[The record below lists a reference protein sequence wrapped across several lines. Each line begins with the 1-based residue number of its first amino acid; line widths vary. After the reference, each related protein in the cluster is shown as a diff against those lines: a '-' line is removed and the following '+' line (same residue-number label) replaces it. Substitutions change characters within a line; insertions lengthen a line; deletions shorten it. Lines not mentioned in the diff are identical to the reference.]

1 MDLDALLKSIREEG
15 TGGKIVPAKFFG
27 EDKYD
32 KYYTELINEGRID
45 GDNLSANERK
55 NGVRE
60 FRKGKQNFKSFVD
73 KLLNRK
79 QQVSSPIGNNIPA
92 LAGSVVIKKPSI
104 DPEKVTVVNT
114 EIIDDYGSKLDDLID
129 EVRTALEIQDKT
141 DVKKEEK
148 EKRNKEEKRLES
160 RYKKLQKTVT
170 GFLKPVKSI
179 LDRILDFFINI
190 ILGRIVVKFVEWL
203 GDPKNKSKV
212 NSIIRFLTDFGPKL
226 IGAYLVFGT
235 SIGRGIRKLSR
246 ILIRGGIR
254 IAAAAALMLKKVGIL
269 KGLGMAKF
277 LLGPKGAIIAT
288 ALEAIG
294 TAAAVGGLAGMLGGG
309 GDKPETDVQGFSGGG
324 MVQERDGIIERVDL
338 GSDPNMVGL
347 PGMGGGGGGTN
358 ALTNQAKVRTV
369 GSILSDPFGN
379 RLSKKQFNDSQN
391 YLSDEEFQNRKGFS
405 GGGQVEQVQQQQ
417 FNFLNPFSWMSGQAQ
432 ETIDQAD
439 RGEGNF
445 DTSTP
450 AGAMLE
456 RRRKTAEAMQM
467 LRGFNQGALVSG
479 PGGVDKVPAM
489 LTAGEFVMSRGA
501 VQKFGVDTMMSMN
514 AMGGGTNIPKMMGG
528 KIYADGGGYVFAK
541 KMIQEH
547 EGYVIVDGMHKAYY
561 DSVGKPTIG
570 YGHLIVPGDGYSMQS
585 SISQK
590 EADELFDKDFD
601 KHLKIAKSIPGFD
614 KAPPQQQAAAIDLTF
629 NMGYWPDTF
638 KNAAKAFAA
647 GEYQKTADELRYRDA
662 SAGDFTSTL
671 WYKQVGPRRGTPI
684 LSLMRGN
691 GIGNSPHLKKFEKLI
706 PISQPSNKK
715 ASSFVTPS
723 TTSPKTSAPT
733 GSTTSGTTGSTT
745 SGTTGSTTSGTTG
758 SKTSAPTGS
767 TTSGTTGTSV
777 TAPPPVTKKPEGVT
791 RVIGGIMDI
800 LSGQRTDFDQRGSF
814 KFNMLPFMEQK
825 ESNVKTITK
834 PRVVAP
840 PPPIKRQP
848 KVSVINGETTQQIAS
863 VDQAV
868 TRVPELP
875 APPMSPSKVK
885 LLGISIPV

>member
-55 NGVRE
+55 IGVKE

-79 QQVSSPIGNNIPA
+79 KQIDSPVGNNIPA
-92 LAGSVVIKKPSI
+92 LAGSVVINRPSI

-324 MVQERDGIIERVDL
+324 
-338 GSDPNMVGL
+338 
-347 PGMGGGGGGTN
+347 
-358 ALTNQAKVRTV
+358 
-369 GSILSDPFGN
+369 
-379 RLSKKQFNDSQN
+379 
-391 YLSDEEFQNRKGFS
+391 
-405 GGGQVEQVQQQQ
+405 QVEQVQQQQ

-432 ETIDQAD
+432 EAIDQAD

-450 AGAMLE
+450 VGAMLE
-456 RRRKTAEAMQM
+456 KRRKTAEAMQM
-467 LRGFNQGALVSG
+467 LQGFNQGALVSG
-479 PGGVDKVPAM
+479 PSGVDKVPAM

-514 AMGGGTNIPKMMGG
+514 AMGGGTNTPTMMGG
-528 KIYADGGGYVFAK
+528 KIYAKGGGYVFAK
-541 KMIQEH
+541 KMIKEH
-547 EGYVIVDGMHKAYY
+547 EGSNIINGMHKAYL
-561 DSVGKPTIG
+561 DSEDKPTIG

-585 SISQK
+585 TISQK

-629 NMGYWPDTF
+629 NMGYWPNDF
-638 KNAAKAFAA
+638 PNAAKAFTA
-647 GEYQKTADELRYRDA
+647 GEYQKVADELRYKDA
-662 SAGDFTSTL
+662 SAGNFTSSL

-691 GIGNSPHLKKFEKLI
+691 GIGNSPHLKKFEKSL

-715 ASSFVTPS
+715 
-723 TTSPKTSAPT
+723 TSAPNE
-733 GSTTSGTTGSTT
+733 SM
-745 SGTTGSTTSGTTG
+745 
-758 SKTSAPTGS
+758 
-767 TTSGTTGTSV
+767 TSGTTGTSV

-814 KFNMLPFMEQK
+814 NFNMLPFMEQK

>member
-55 NGVRE
+55 IGVKE
-60 FRKGKQNFKSFVD
+60 FRKGKQNFKLFVD
-73 KLLNRK
+73 KLLKRK
-79 QQVSSPIGNNIPA
+79 QQISSPVRNNLPA
-92 LAGSVVIKKPSI
+92 LEGSVVINRPSI

-324 MVQERDGIIERVDL
+324 
-338 GSDPNMVGL
+338 
-347 PGMGGGGGGTN
+347 
-358 ALTNQAKVRTV
+358 
-369 GSILSDPFGN
+369 
-379 RLSKKQFNDSQN
+379 
-391 YLSDEEFQNRKGFS
+391 
-405 GGGQVEQVQQQQ
+405 QVEQVQQQQ

-432 ETIDQAD
+432 EAIDQAD

-450 AGAMLE
+450 VGAIME

-467 LRGFNQGALVSG
+467 LQGFNQGALVSG

-514 AMGGGTNIPKMMGG
+514 AMGGGTNTPTMMGG
-528 KIYADGGGYVFAK
+528 KIYAAGGGYVDFAK

-547 EGYVIVDGMHKAYY
+547 EGYNIIDGMHHAYR
-561 DSVGKPTIG
+561 DSKGLPTIG
-570 YGHLIVPGDGYSMQS
+570 YGHLITPGDGYSMS
-585 SISQK
+585 SKISQQ
-590 EADELFDKDFD
+590 EADKLFDKDFKYHS
-601 KHLKIAKSIPGFD
+601 KHAQKIPGFE
-614 KAPPQQQAAAIDLTF
+614 KASDQQKAALIDLTF
-629 NMGYWPDTF
+629 NMGPAWHEDFPGF
-638 KNAAKAFAA
+638 VKAFSAGDYETAA
-647 GEYQKTADELRYRDA
+647 NEIRYRDA
-662 SAGDFTSTL
+662 LSPNLQDSDY
-671 WYKQVGPRRGTPI
+671 YKDVGPRRANPI
-684 LSLMRGN
+684 ISLIRN
-691 GIGNSPHLKKFEKLI
+691 EGIGNAAHLKKFEKLI

-715 ASSFVTPS
+715 TSSFVTPS
-723 TTSPKTSAPT
+723 TTYSKTYSKTSAPT

-758 SKTSAPTGS
+758 
-767 TTSGTTGTSV
+767 TSV

-791 RVIGGIMDI
+791 RIIGGIMDI
-800 LSGQRTDFDQRGSF
+800 LSGQRTDFDERGSF
-814 KFNMLPFMEQK
+814 NFNMLPFMEQK

>member
-324 MVQERDGIIERVDL
+324 
-338 GSDPNMVGL
+338 
-347 PGMGGGGGGTN
+347 
-358 ALTNQAKVRTV
+358 
-369 GSILSDPFGN
+369 
-379 RLSKKQFNDSQN
+379 
-391 YLSDEEFQNRKGFS
+391 
-405 GGGQVEQVQQQQ
+405 QVEQVQQQQ
-417 FNFLNPFSWMSGQAQ
+417 FNFLNPFSYFSGQAQ
-432 ETIDQAD
+432 EAMDQAD

-450 AGAMLE
+450 VGAMLE

-479 PGGVDKVPAM
+479 PSGVDKVPAM

-561 DSVGKPTIG
+561 DSEGKPTIG

-662 SAGDFTSTL
+662 SAGDFTSSL

-758 SKTSAPTGS
+758 SKTSA
-767 TTSGTTGTSV
+767 TTGTSV

>member
-1 MDLDALLKSIREEG
+1 
-15 TGGKIVPAKFFG
+15 
-27 EDKYD
+27 
-32 KYYTELINEGRID
+32 
-45 GDNLSANERK
+45 
-55 NGVRE
+55 
-60 FRKGKQNFKSFVD
+60 
-73 KLLNRK
+73 
-79 QQVSSPIGNNIPA
+79 
-92 LAGSVVIKKPSI
+92 
-104 DPEKVTVVNT
+104 
-114 EIIDDYGSKLDDLID
+114 
-129 EVRTALEIQDKT
+129 
-141 DVKKEEK
+141 
-148 EKRNKEEKRLES
+148 
-160 RYKKLQKTVT
+160 
-170 GFLKPVKSI
+170 
-179 LDRILDFFINI
+179 
-190 ILGRIVVKFVEWL
+190 
-203 GDPKNKSKV
+203 
-212 NSIIRFLTDFGPKL
+212 
-226 IGAYLVFGT
+226 
-235 SIGRGIRKLSR
+235 
-246 ILIRGGIR
+246 
-254 IAAAAALMLKKVGIL
+254 
-269 KGLGMAKF
+269 
-277 LLGPKGAIIAT
+277 
-288 ALEAIG
+288 
-294 TAAAVGGLAGMLGGG
+294 
-309 GDKPETDVQGFSGGG
+309 
-324 MVQERDGIIERVDL
+324 
-338 GSDPNMVGL
+338 
-347 PGMGGGGGGTN
+347 
-358 ALTNQAKVRTV
+358 
-369 GSILSDPFGN
+369 
-379 RLSKKQFNDSQN
+379 
-391 YLSDEEFQNRKGFS
+391 
-405 GGGQVEQVQQQQ
+405 
-417 FNFLNPFSWMSGQAQ
+417 
-432 ETIDQAD
+432 
-439 RGEGNF
+439 
-445 DTSTP
+445 
-450 AGAMLE
+450 MLE

-479 PGGVDKVPAM
+479 PSGVDKVPAM

-662 SAGDFTSTL
+662 SAGDFTSSL

>member
-55 NGVRE
+55 IGVKE

-79 QQVSSPIGNNIPA
+79 QQVSSPVGNNLPA
-92 LAGSVVIKKPSI
+92 LEGSVVIKKPSI

-309 GDKPETDVQGFSGGG
+309 GEKPETDVQGFSGGG
-324 MVQERDGIIERVDL
+324 
-338 GSDPNMVGL
+338 
-347 PGMGGGGGGTN
+347 
-358 ALTNQAKVRTV
+358 
-369 GSILSDPFGN
+369 
-379 RLSKKQFNDSQN
+379 
-391 YLSDEEFQNRKGFS
+391 
-405 GGGQVEQVQQQQ
+405 QVEQVQQR

-432 ETIDQAD
+432 EAIDQAD

-450 AGAMLE
+450 VGAMLE

-467 LRGFNQGALVSG
+467 LQGFNQGALVSG
-479 PGGVDKVPAM
+479 PSGVDKVPAM

-514 AMGGGTNIPKMMGG
+514 AMGGGTNTPTMMGG

-547 EGYVIVDGMHKAYY
+547 EGYNIVDGMHKAYY

-662 SAGDFTSTL
+662 SAGDFTSSL

-715 ASSFVTPS
+715 TSSFVTPS
-723 TTSPKTSAPT
+723 TTS
-733 GSTTSGTTGSTT
+733 
-745 SGTTGSTTSGTTG
+745 

-814 KFNMLPFMEQK
+814 NFNMLPFMEQK

-848 KVSVINGETTQQIAS
+848 KVSVINGETTQQMAS
-863 VDQAV
+863 IDQAV

>member
-15 TGGKIVPAKFFG
+15 TGGKIVPAKFFS

-32 KYYTELINEGRID
+32 KYYTELISEGRID

-55 NGVRE
+55 NGVKE

-79 QQVSSPIGNNIPA
+79 QQVSSPVGNNIPD
-92 LAGSVVIKKPSI
+92 LEGSIVIKKPSI

-129 EVRTALEIQDKT
+129 EVKTALEIQDKT

-160 RYKKLQKTVT
+160 KYKKLQKTTT

-203 GDPKNKSKV
+203 GNPKNKSKV

-235 SIGRGIRKLSR
+235 SIGKGIRKLSR

-294 TAAAVGGLAGMLGGG
+294 TAAAVGGLASMLSGG
-309 GDKPETDVQGFSGGG
+309 GDKPENDVQ
-324 MVQERDGIIERVDL
+324 
-338 GSDPNMVGL
+338 
-347 PGMGGGGGGTN
+347 
-358 ALTNQAKVRTV
+358 
-369 GSILSDPFGN
+369 
-379 RLSKKQFNDSQN
+379 
-391 YLSDEEFQNRKGFS
+391 GFS
-405 GGGQVEQVQQQQ
+405 GGGQVEQTQQQQ
-417 FNFLNPFSWMSGQAQ
+417 FNFLNPFSYFSGQAQ
-432 ETIDQAD
+432 EAMDQAD

-450 AGAMLE
+450 VGAMME
-456 RRRKTAEAMQM
+456 KRRKTAEAMQM
-467 LRGFNQGALVSG
+467 LRGFNQGSLVSG

-514 AMGGGTNIPKMMGG
+514 AMGGGTNIPTMMGG
-528 KIYADGGGYVFAK
+528 KIYAKGGGPALTKEQYKLLDAISAAEGTSASYGTVYGGKVVPELAQGKMTIAQVLQMMDTGIHPTTGEKLFASDKHNSDATGRYQMMSYVLKEEAQKGGYDINKTLFTPQLQDKIIIDRITEFRGVTPELLKIEGASDKVIDMLAPEFASFPNLMGPDSK
-541 KMIQEH
+541 GNYGTNSSYYGQGGKSAEFIREKYNKSQ
-547 EGYVIVDGMHKAYY
+547 GTPLYSIKA
-561 DSVGKPTIG
+561 SVPTGPTI
-570 YGHLIVPGDGYSMQS
+570 
-585 SISQK
+585 
-590 EADELFDKDFD
+590 
-601 KHLKIAKSIPGFD
+601 
-614 KAPPQQQAAAIDLTF
+614 
-629 NMGYWPDTF
+629 
-638 KNAAKAFAA
+638 
-647 GEYQKTADELRYRDA
+647 
-662 SAGDFTSTL
+662 
-671 WYKQVGPRRGTPI
+671 
-684 LSLMRGN
+684 
-691 GIGNSPHLKKFEKLI
+691 
-706 PISQPSNKK
+706 
-715 ASSFVTPS
+715 
-723 TTSPKTSAPT
+723 
-733 GSTTSGTTGSTT
+733 SGTTGSSI
-745 SGTTGSTTSGTTG
+745 SGTTGSS
-758 SKTSAPTGS
+758 
-767 TTSGTTGTSV
+767 
-777 TAPPPVTKKPEGVT
+777 VTKKPEGVT
-791 RVIGGIMDI
+791 RVVGGIMDM
-800 LSGQRTDFDQRGSF
+800 LSGQKTDFDQRGSF
-814 KFNMLPFMEQK
+814 NFNILPFMEQK

-848 KVSVINGETTQQIAS
+848 KVSVINGETTQQMAS
-863 VDQAV
+863 VSQAV

-875 APPMSPSKVK
+875 APPMSSSKVK